1 MIIEIQMSLE
11 CGGFPSG
18 RQRKLC
24 EDDLQN
30 HIILAVR
37 GRHASV
43 EPDIILVMYLEQEC
57 SV

>member
-1 MIIEIQMSLE
+1 MSLE